1 MKPAGRIGYVTR
13 ARCGALAGPRRR
25 SFFFLYRSF
34 RRLCVQA
41 GVEGRLGFH
50 RVGCSLHLAERRAQ
64 TKYTINSQL
73 VVVVATTT
81 PETTPNG
88 DCVGLLENSGG
99 NGVRKA
105 IKRHVS
111 DCKTLGGDGEHKY
124 YVQRAVIN
132 FHPPTPAAFARF
144 DGLLMVIILQ
154 DRLSVCVTNYS
165 ATEIWF
171 TCFCGRARENV
182 LLLHAFFLRWKYH
195 FKFFVQTKL
204 WLSFW

>member
-1 MKPAGRIGYVTR
+1 M
-13 ARCGALAGPRRR
+13 AGPRRR

-73 VVVVATTT
+73 VVVVATTA

-165 ATEIWF
+165 ATEI
-171 TCFCGRARENV
+171 
-182 LLLHAFFLRWKYH
+182 
-195 FKFFVQTKL
+195 
-204 WLSFW
+204 